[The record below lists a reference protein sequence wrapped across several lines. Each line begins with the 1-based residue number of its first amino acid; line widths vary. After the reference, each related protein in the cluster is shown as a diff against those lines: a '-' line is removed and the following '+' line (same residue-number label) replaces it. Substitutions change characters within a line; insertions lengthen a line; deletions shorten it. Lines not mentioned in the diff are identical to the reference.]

1 MTDFVKKRF
10 SVSAPISD
18 AYADNYERTFG
29 HREPKKT
36 EGDQPAPPP
45 AHTHLDARDGGS
57 GLRSR
62 KGRADI
68 EKLASGGAPRQRF
81 VMMHREELEKWLH
94 DLEADVF
101 QALPVRRT
109 AEAIK
114 LLLYATDFNS
124 DFNHNKED

>member
-36 EGDQPAPPP
+36 EGDQPAPP
-45 AHTHLDARDGGS
+45 
-57 GLRSR
+57 
-62 KGRADI
+62 
-68 EKLASGGAPRQRF
+68 RQRF

-94 DLEADVF
+94 DLEADAF

-124 DFNHNKED
+124 DFNHNKKED

>member
-1 MTDFVKKRF
+1 MTDFAKKRF

-45 AHTHLDARDGGS
+45 AR
-57 GLRSR
+57 RV
-62 KGRADI
+62 DI

-94 DLEADVF
+94 DLEADAF